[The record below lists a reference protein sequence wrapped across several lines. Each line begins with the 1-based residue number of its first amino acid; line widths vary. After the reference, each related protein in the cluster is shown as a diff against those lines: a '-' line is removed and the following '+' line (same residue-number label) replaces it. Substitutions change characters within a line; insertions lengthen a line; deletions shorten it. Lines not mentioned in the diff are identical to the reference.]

1 MDQPG
6 VHQYRKRRKRVLDD
20 ECSHS
25 GFQSQDFY
33 NTLGSFS
40 MQLSQRNTIQ
50 TFIPVKKM
58 EKGLLLEHI
67 LPNLK
72 VPQSYEVR
80 LTPIT
85 SFGAGDMAARI
96 IRYMERRCLLLGPA
110 YQSRSQPQPWGCGHA
125 ERWSSLT
132 LGWVCVLGGV
142 LMAQRCCIGMCFGC
156 WHQCRALET
165 SEGQSSFTQQ
175 LTHTLHSVDR
185 RSSKAQS
192 GHAANPSGTVA
203 YYTR

>member
-1 MDQPG
+1 
-6 VHQYRKRRKRVLDD
+6 
-20 ECSHS
+20 
-25 GFQSQDFY
+25 
-33 NTLGSFS
+33 

-96 IRYMERRCLLLGPA
+96 IRYMERRCLLPGPA
-110 YQSRSQPQPWGCGHA
+110 LGLGTWACR
-125 ERWSSLT
+125 EWSSVT
-132 LGWVCVLGGV
+132 LGWVSVL
-142 LMAQRCCIGMCFGC
+142 
-156 WHQCRALET
+156 
-165 SEGQSSFTQQ
+165 
-175 LTHTLHSVDR
+175 
-185 RSSKAQS
+185 
-192 GHAANPSGTVA
+192 
-203 YYTR
+203 

>member
-1 MDQPG
+1 MI
-6 VHQYRKRRKRVLDD
+6 DD
-20 ECSHS
+20 GQDCS
-25 GFQSQDFY
+25 GFHFQDFY
-33 NTLGSFS
+33 NTVGSFS
-40 MQLSQRNTIQ
+40 VQLSQRNTIQ

-110 YQSRSQPQPWGCGHA
+110 YESRSEPQAWGCGQA
-125 ERWSSLT
+125 EVWSSVA
-132 LGWVCVLGGV
+132 LGWVSVL
-142 LMAQRCCIGMCFGC
+142 
-156 WHQCRALET
+156 
-165 SEGQSSFTQQ
+165 
-175 LTHTLHSVDR
+175 
-185 RSSKAQS
+185 
-192 GHAANPSGTVA
+192 
-203 YYTR
+203 

>member
-1 MDQPG
+1 MIAQVSSFG
-6 VHQYRKRRKRVLDD
+6 IFITV
-20 ECSHS
+20 
-25 GFQSQDFY
+25 
-33 NTLGSFS
+33 GSFS

-96 IRYMERRCLLLGPA
+96 IRYMERRCLSSVL
-110 YQSRSQPQPWGCGHA
+110 PQAWGCGLA
-125 ERWSSLT
+125 GRWSSVT
-132 LGWVCVLGGV
+132 VVWVSVL
-142 LMAQRCCIGMCFGC
+142 
-156 WHQCRALET
+156 
-165 SEGQSSFTQQ
+165 
-175 LTHTLHSVDR
+175 
-185 RSSKAQS
+185 
-192 GHAANPSGTVA
+192 
-203 YYTR
+203 

>member
-1 MDQPG
+1 MLNDG
-6 VHQYRKRRKRVLDD
+6 YD
-20 ECSHS
+20 CS
-25 GFQSQDFY
+25 GFRFRDFH
-33 NTLGSFS
+33 NTVGSFS
-40 MQLSQRNTIQ
+40 VQLSQRNTIQ

-110 YQSRSQPQPWGCGHA
+110 SGLGMWACR
-125 ERWSSLT
+125 EWSSVT
-132 LGWVCVLGGV
+132 LGWVSVL
-142 LMAQRCCIGMCFGC
+142 
-156 WHQCRALET
+156 
-165 SEGQSSFTQQ
+165 
-175 LTHTLHSVDR
+175 
-185 RSSKAQS
+185 
-192 GHAANPSGTVA
+192 
-203 YYTR
+203 